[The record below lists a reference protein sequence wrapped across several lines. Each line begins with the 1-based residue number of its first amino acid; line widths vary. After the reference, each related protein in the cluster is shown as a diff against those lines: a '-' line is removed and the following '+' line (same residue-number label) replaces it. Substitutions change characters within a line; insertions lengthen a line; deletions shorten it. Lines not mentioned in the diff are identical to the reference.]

1 MNHNNDNMTDIDT
14 LRSMCILVVENNL
27 PQIIQLRSILEEGG
41 FTNLVTAKSIEEAMS
56 ALRTNLNNEKSN
68 IDLLLIPS
76 QLQDGNIHDFCHSLK
91 SYAEWEDIPV
101 IVTADSD
108 GWWQEATARQA
119 YEAGASDV
127 VFKPIRAMDLIP
139 RVTLSLTL
147 KKERDQRRQH
157 EEDMGNELA
166 ERKIMEARLQYLVG
180 HDDLTGLSNRRRL
193 EQAMELAV
201 LRASNFKRTAALLY
215 LDLDQ
220 FKVVNDTEGH
230 DCGDRM
236 LVSVSNILR
245 QNVDSDDLLARIGS
259 DEFAILLENT
269 TEELALEK
277 AEELRITLDEFRFE
291 SNIRTYHLCTCV
303 GVTIID
309 GENTSTASEYLAQAD
324 QACHIAKNHG
334 RNIVHKY
341 NHDDAE
347 LHRLRNDVHWVPMI
361 RDALLNDRFFLLFQ
375 PVVRVSDGKASHYE
389 ALIRMKGDNNEI
401 LSPEEFI
408 PAAERMGLIHHI
420 DLWVV
425 EKAIDFLGTLSG
437 EFSQVSLNINLSGH
451 AFQDQSLLSLIQKKL
466 DMTWVSASRLT
477 FEITETAAIANYVQ
491 TREMVARLRAL
502 GCRFALDDFGAGFNS
517 FNYIKNFPVDY
528 LKLDGAFISNL
539 KNDPVD
545 KILVKSMITVAH
557 SLGKKTVAEYVEDAE
572 TLSILKNYGID
583 FVQGYFL
590 GKPSTELTTKLLISP
605 SPVSNKPS
613 MAYKQPDV
621 LQPEFSPEKI
631 K

>member
-1 MNHNNDNMTDIDT
+1 MTDIDT

-27 PQIIQLRSILEEGG
+27 PQIVHLRSILEEGG
-41 FTNLVTAKSIEEAMS
+41 FTNIVTAKSSEEAITT
-56 ALRTNLNNEKSN
+56 LRTNLSNESCDIDLVLIPAQLKESN
-68 IDLLLIPS
+68 I
-76 QLQDGNIHDFCHSLK
+76 NEFCHSLK
-91 SYAEWEDIPV
+91 NHTEWEDIPV
-101 IVTADSD
+101 IITADSD
-108 GWWQEATARQA
+108 GWWQESTARQA

-139 RVTLSLTL
+139 RVTLALTL
-147 KKERDQRRQH
+147 KKERDQRRRH

-201 LRASNFKRTAALLY
+201 LRARNFKRTAALLY

-245 QNVDSDDLLARIGS
+245 QNVKSGDLLARIGS
-259 DEFAILLENT
+259 DEFAILIENT
-269 TEELALEK
+269 TEEKAIEK
-277 AEELRITLDEFRFE
+277 AEQLRKTLDEFRFE
-291 SNIRTYHLCTCV
+291 SNVRTYHLCTCV
-303 GVTIID
+303 GVTIIE
-309 GENTSTASEYLAQAD
+309 GEHTSTASEYLAQAD
-324 QACHIAKNHG
+324 QACHIAKSHG

-341 NHDDAE
+341 NHDDTE

-361 RDALLNDRFFLLFQ
+361 RDALMNDRFFLMFQ
-375 PVVRVSDGKASHYE
+375 PVVRTSDGKATHYE
-389 ALIRMKGDNNEI
+389 ALIRMKGENDEI

-425 EKAIDFLGTLSG
+425 EHAIDFLGSLSG
-437 EFSQVSLNINLSGH
+437 EYSQISLNINLSGH
-451 AFQDQSLLSLIQKKL
+451 AFQDQSLLSLIQQKL
-466 DMTWVSASRLT
+466 EMTWVPANRLT
-477 FEITETAAIANYVQ
+477 FEITETAAIANYAQ

-517 FNYIKNFPVDY
+517 FNYLKNFPVDY
-528 LKLDGAFISNL
+528 LKLDGTFISNL
-539 KNDPVD
+539 RNDPVD
-545 KILVKSMITVAH
+545 QILVKSMIAVAH
-557 SLGKKTVAEYVEDAE
+557 SLGKKTVAEYVEDVE
-572 TLSILKNYGID
+572 TMELLKQYGID
-583 FVQGYFL
+583 FVQGFYL
-590 GKPSTELTTKLLISP
+590 GKPAPELSTKSFMTPSVATKLP
-605 SPVSNKPS
+605 
-613 MAYKQPDV
+613 ATDTQPDT
-621 LQPEFSPEKI
+621 LPDALKRTFDPEKI

>member
-1 MNHNNDNMTDIDT
+1 MTDIDT
-14 LRSMCILVVENNL
+14 LRSMCILVVENSL
-27 PQIIQLRSILEEGG
+27 PQIVQLRSILEEGG
-41 FTNLVTAKSIEEAMS
+41 FTNIVTAKSSEEAITT
-56 ALRTNLNNEKSN
+56 LHTNLSNESCN
-68 IDLLLIPS
+68 IDLVLIPA
-76 QLQDGNIHDFCHSLK
+76 QLKDSNIYEFCHSLK
-91 SYAEWEDIPV
+91 NYAEWEDIPV

-139 RVTLSLTL
+139 RVTLALTL
-147 KKERDQRRQH
+147 KKERDQRRRH

-201 LRASNFKRTAALLY
+201 LRARNFKRTAALLY

-245 QNVDSDDLLARIGS
+245 QNVKPGDLLARIGS
-259 DEFAILLENT
+259 DEFALLIENT
-269 TEELALEK
+269 TEEQALEK
-277 AEELRITLDEFRFE
+277 AEELRKTLDDFRFE

-303 GVTIID
+303 GVSIIE
-309 GENTSTASEYLAQAD
+309 GEHTATASEYLAQAD
-324 QACHIAKNHG
+324 QACHIAKSHG

-341 NHDDAE
+341 NHDDTE
-347 LHRLRNDVHWVPMI
+347 LHKLRNDVHWVPMI
-361 RDALLNDRFFLLFQ
+361 RDALMNDRFFLMFQ
-375 PVVRVSDGKASHYE
+375 PVVRASDGKATHYE
-389 ALIRMKGDNNEI
+389 ALIRMRCENDEI

-425 EKAIDFLGTLSG
+425 ENAIDFLSSLSG
-437 EFSQVSLNINLSGH
+437 EYSQISLNINLSGH
-451 AFQDQSLLSLIQKKL
+451 AFQDQSLLSLIQQKL
-466 DMTWVSASRLT
+466 DMTWVSANRLT

-517 FNYIKNFPVDY
+517 FNYLKNFPVDY
-528 LKLDGAFISNL
+528 LKLDGTFISNL
-539 KNDPVD
+539 RNDPVD
-545 KILVKSMITVAH
+545 QILVKSMIAVAH

-572 TLSILKNYGID
+572 TMALLKQYGID
-583 FVQGYFL
+583 FVQGFYL
-590 GKPSTELTTKLLISP
+590 GKPAQELSTKSFITP
-605 SPVSNKPS
+605 SVATAPDKPP
-613 MAYKQPDV
+613 ATDKQSDALPDT
-621 LQPEFSPEKI
+621 LKRAFDPEKI

>member
-1 MNHNNDNMTDIDT
+1 MYEKNNNLTDIDT

-27 PQIIQLRSILEEGG
+27 PQIIQLRSILEDGG
-41 FTNLVTAKSIEEAMS
+41 FTNLLTAKSEEEAMTV
-56 ALRTNLNNEKSN
+56 LRTNLSHDKCN
-68 IDLLLIPS
+68 IDLILLPS
-76 QLQDGNIHDFCHSLK
+76 KLHEISVHDFCHSLK
-91 SYAEWEDIPV
+91 NYSEWEDIP
-101 IVTADSD
+101 IIITAESD
-108 GWWQEATARQA
+108 GWWQENTAREA
-119 YEAGASDV
+119 YDAGASDV
-127 VFKPIRAMDLIP
+127 VFKPIRGMDLIP

-147 KKERDQRRQH
+147 KKERDQRRRH

-180 HDDLTGLSNRRRL
+180 HDDLTGLCNRRRL
-193 EQAMELAV
+193 EQALELAV
-201 LRASNFKRTAALLY
+201 LRARNFKRSSALLY

-236 LVSVSNILR
+236 LVSVANILR
-245 QNVDSDDLLARIGS
+245 QHIKAGSVLARIGS
-259 DEFAILLENT
+259 DEFAVLLENIS
-269 TEELALEK
+269 EKKAIEK
-277 AEELRITLDEFRFE
+277 AEELRRVLDEFKFE

-303 GVTIID
+303 GVSIIE
-309 GENTSTASEYLAQAD
+309 GENAATASEYLAQAD
-324 QACHIAKNHG
+324 QACHIAKTHG

-341 NHDDAE
+341 NHDDTE

-361 RDALLNDRFFLLFQ
+361 RNALLNDRFFLLFQ
-375 PVVRVSDGKASHYE
+375 PVVRVSDGKATHYE
-389 ALIRMKGDNNEI
+389 ALIRMKGDNDEI
-401 LSPEEFI
+401 LSPEDFI

-425 EKAIDFLGTLSG
+425 EHAIDFLSTLPG

-451 AFQDQSLLSLIQKKL
+451 AFQDQSLLSLIQQKL
-466 DMTWVSASRLT
+466 DMTWIAANRLT
-477 FEITETAAIANYVQ
+477 FEITETAAISNYVQ

-517 FNYIKNFPVDY
+517 FNYLKNFPVDY
-528 LKLDGAFISNL
+528 LKLDGTFISNL

-545 KILVKSMITVAH
+545 QILVKSMIAVAH

-572 TLSILKNYGID
+572 TLSLLRQYGID
-583 FVQGYFL
+583 YVQGYHL
-590 GKPSTELTTKLLISP
+590 GEPDAVFNNKTYLTQEQLKTQLPKEKTPSETALHSLSP
-605 SPVSNKPS
+605 
-613 MAYKQPDV
+613 DT
-621 LQPEFSPEKI
+621 I

>member
-1 MNHNNDNMTDIDT
+1 MTDIDT

-27 PQIIQLRSILEEGG
+27 PQIIQLRSIIEEGG
-41 FTNLVTAKSIEEAMS
+41 FTNIVTAKSSEEAMS
-56 ALRTNLNNEKSN
+56 TLRGHLRNETCKIDLVLIPTQLKDSN
-68 IDLLLIPS
+68 I
-76 QLQDGNIHDFCHSLK
+76 HEFCHSLK
-91 SYAEWEDIPV
+91 NYSEWEDIPV

-139 RVTLSLTL
+139 RITLALTL

-201 LRASNFKRTAALLY
+201 LRARNFKRTAALLY

-236 LVSVSNILR
+236 LVSVANILR
-245 QNVDSDDLLARIGS
+245 QNIKPGDLLARIGS
-259 DEFAILLENT
+259 DEFALLIENT
-269 TEELALEK
+269 NEEQALIK
-277 AEELRITLDEFRFE
+277 AEELRKTLDEFRFE

-303 GVTIID
+303 GVTIIE
-309 GENTSTASEYLAQAD
+309 GENTATASEYLAQAD

-341 NHDDAE
+341 NHDDTE

-361 RDALLNDRFFLLFQ
+361 RDALMNDRFFLLFQ
-375 PVVRVSDGKASHYE
+375 PVVRVADGKATHYE
-389 ALIRMKGDNNEI
+389 ALIRMKGENGEV
-401 LSPEEFI
+401 LSPEDFI

-425 EKAIDFLGTLSG
+425 ENAIDFLSSLSG
-437 EFSQVSLNINLSGH
+437 EHSNISLNINLSGH
-451 AFQDQSLLSLIQKKL
+451 AFQDQSLISLIQQKL
-466 DMTWVSASRLT
+466 DMTWISANRLT
-477 FEITETAAIANYVQ
+477 FEITETAAIANYAQ

-517 FNYIKNFPVDY
+517 FNYLKNFPVDY

-539 KNDPVD
+539 RNDPVD
-545 KILVKSMITVAH
+545 KILVKSMIAVAH
-557 SLGKKTVAEYVEDAE
+557 SLGKKTVAEYVEDGE
-572 TLSILKNYGID
+572 TMALLKKYGID
-583 FVQGYFL
+583 YVQGFYL
-590 GKPSTELTTKLLISP
+590 GKPAKELTINAFTTQP
-605 SPVSNKPS
+605 PVSESAPTSEKFRS
-613 MAYKQPDV
+613 T
-621 LQPEFSPEKI
+621 PEVTTRATDPEKV